1 MTLARNSYTAGHFE
15 LNIDGH
21 RSTAFLKSVD
31 GGWTRANVS
40 DESVG
45 SEQWK
50 QKHVS
55 TIDVEPISI
64 EFGLAGANDM
74 LGWIKNSWERKFNRR
89 NGEIIHANFNQ
100 QPTFQHEFREALITE
115 TTFPALD
122 GASKDGGYL
131 KCKLQPEWVDTKKL
145 PPGGTRTAG
154 ALNAKQK
161 MWTNSAFRF
170 NIDGIDDMKYTNK
183 IEALTIKQ
191 GVKKLY
197 IGKNRF
203 PTLEPTKIEFPNI
216 TGTISLEYAD
226 KLLKWHKDYI
236 NKGVKD
242 PSSQKHGSI
251 EFLSPDRKQTI
262 FEIQLFEVG
271 INYVAIESS
280 TANANAIKRVKF
292 EMFVHRMN
300 IQSSALGFG

>member
-50 QKHVS
+50 QKHIS

-74 LGWIKNSWERKFNRR
+74 LGWIKSSWDRKFSRR

-115 TTFPALD
+115 TSFPALD
-122 GASKDGGYL
+122 GASKEGGYL
-131 KCKLQPEWVDTKKL
+131 KCKLQPEWVETKKL
-145 PPGGTRTAG
+145 MPGGQKTAG
-154 ALNAKQK
+154 PLNAKQK

-280 TANANAIKRVKF
+280 TANANTIKRVKF

-300 IQSSALGFG
+300 LQSTGLGFG